1 MAIPH
6 AASNQVVSVEPLGPD
21 LASTK
26 TWTLLKTGQ
35 MQLIRMVVP
44 AGKEI
49 PAHDAPGEI
58 TVQCIE
64 GRVAFTASGV
74 TQELGPGQ
82 LIYLTAKETHAL
94 RGIEDASLLVTILS
108 GRG

>member
-6 AASNQVVSVEPLGPD
+6 ATPNEAVSVGPLGPD
-21 LASTK
+21 LAATK
-26 TWTLLKTGQ
+26 TWTVLKTER
-35 MQLIRMVVP
+35 MQVIRLVVP

-58 TVQCIE
+58 TVQCVE
-64 GRVAFTASGV
+64 GRVAFTAAGR
-74 TQELGPGQ
+74 TQELAPGQ
-82 LIYLTAKETHAL
+82 LIYLTARETHAL

-108 GRG
+108 GRE

>member
-6 AASNQVVSVEPLGPD
+6 AESNQVVSVEPLGPD
-21 LASTK
+21 LAATK
-26 TWTLLKTGQ
+26 TWTLLKTEQ
-35 MQLIRMVVP
+35 MQVIRLVVP

-64 GRVAFTASGV
+64 GRVAFTAAG
-74 TQELGPGQ
+74 
-82 LIYLTAKETHAL
+82 
-94 RGIEDASLLVTILS
+94 RRRNS
-108 GRG
+108 GRAS

>member
-6 AASNQVVSVEPLGPD
+6 AEPNQVVSVVPLGLD
-21 LASTK
+21 LAATK
-26 TWTLLKTGQ
+26 TRTLIKTEH
-35 MQLIRMVVP
+35 MQVIRLVVP

-58 TVQCIE
+58 TVQCVE
-64 GRVAFTASGV
+64 GRVAFTAAGR
-74 TQELGPGQ
+74 TQEIGPGQ
-82 LIYLTAKETHAL
+82 LVYLTAGETHAL
-94 RGIEDASLLVTILS
+94 RGVEDSSLLVTILS

>member
-1 MAIPH
+1 MAVPH
-6 AASNQVVSVEPLGPD
+6 AASNEVVTVGPLGPD
-21 LASTK
+21 LAASK
-26 TWTLLKTGQ
+26 TRTLIKTEH
-35 MQLIRMVVP
+35 MQFRLVVP

-64 GRVAFTASGV
+64 GRVAFTASGR

-82 LIYLTAKETHAL
+82 LIYLSAGETHAL

-108 GRG
+108 GRE